1 MLSRKA
7 GAAQRS
13 ILETYAEAKQCFV
26 IAERGFAALAGA
38 SAQSLEIGK
47 QFDCP
52 LDFVGQR
59 FSLFH
64 GGVPS

>member
-1 MLSRKA
+1 
-7 GAAQRS
+7 
-13 ILETYAEAKQCFV
+13 V